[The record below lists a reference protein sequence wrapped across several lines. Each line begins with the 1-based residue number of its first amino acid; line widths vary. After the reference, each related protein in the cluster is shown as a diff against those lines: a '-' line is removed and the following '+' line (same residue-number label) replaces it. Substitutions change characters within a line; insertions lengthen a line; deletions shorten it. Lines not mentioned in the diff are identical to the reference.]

1 MLQRLFILTEKPL
14 RSILF
19 AKLLCM
25 NKIGKILSID
35 SKYVISL
42 NRDACFEMCKDCL
55 NIIKKAHP
63 DFEYTYLHS
72 NTGGATY
79 FRLDAGK
86 YPEIDDMRG
95 MFD

>member
-1 MLQRLFILTEKPL
+1 MLQRLFILTEKLL

-25 NKIGKILSID
+25 NKID